1 MVQALNDATGELLV
15 DEPLPSERQALLDVL
30 TPLGELGPMRIVM
43 ESCGFAG
50 YWADVCDPLGEVAVL
65 HSKYVAAQRRGK
77 RKFDRRDTETM
88 LRMSTHDD
96 LPRSYVGTTAERD
109 WKDLLRYRVGLVRIG
124 TRLRVRLRNVA
135 QRYGARLPSSDVDS
149 AKGRRLWAEWELRP
163 THRLLVDQLLTVLAA
178 VDERVVAVETE
189 IQARAASMAPARTV
203 EILDSLP
210 GLGWFGSL
218 LAAAEIGDWKRFPRA
233 QSLPCYAGLV
243 PSEESSG
250 GRVVRGRI
258 TKEGSSYLRWIMV
271 QAAMKAETS
280 PRLEALYTRVAQRRG
295 AMKARVAVARELLE
309 IAWHLLHKDV
319 LYEERTPRGVEG
331 VKPHPPGEVSRES
344 RESPEKV
351 PKSRRSGQIEGPQ
364 TP

>member
-15 DEPLPSERQALLDVL
+15 DEPLPSEKQALLDVL
-30 TPLGELGPMRIVM
+30 APLGQLGSMRIVM

-65 HSKYVAAQRRGK
+65 HSRYVAQQRRGK

-88 LRMSTHDD
+88 LRMSCNED
-96 LPRSYVGTTAERD
+96 LPRSYIGTTAERD

-135 QRYGARLPSSDVDS
+135 QRYGTRLPSSDVDS
-149 AKGRRLWAEWELRP
+149 AKGRRLWEAWELRS
-163 THRLLVDQLLTVLAA
+163 THRLIVDDLLTVLTA
-178 VDERVVAVETE
+178 VDERVATVEAE
-189 IQARAASMAPARTV
+189 IAARAPQMAPARMV

-210 GLGWFGSL
+210 GLGSFGSL
-218 LAAAEIGDWKRFPRA
+218 LAAAEIGDWQRFPRA

-271 QAAMKAETS
+271 QAAMKAECS
-280 PRLEALYTRVAQRRG
+280 PRLDAFYQRVAQRRG
-295 AMKARVAVARELLE
+295 ALKARVAVARELLE
-309 IAWHLLHKDV
+309 IAWHLLHRDV
-319 LYEERTPRGVEG
+319 LYEERTPRGMEE
-331 VKPHPPGEVSRES
+331 VKPAAPAAASREL
-344 RESPEKV
+344 REAPEKV
-351 PKSRRSGQIEGPQ
+351 PKSRRSGQFEGPQ
-364 TP
+364 TH